1 MVGSDNYRDFNPR
14 QQKIE
19 MKVTYNLVGRLC
31 CMCAILCRMKHEGW
45 QGGGDIWLPSRGQ
58 LLIWADN
65 ASRARGGRSGGGEGG
80 EREGK
85 GGEEDEEMD
94 KEEGDKMSRWPDVW
108 VSQVGQ
114 DVRSD
119 LTVILQHTTLR
130 LCFLPEEWG
139 WWSLVLPTVATHQ
152 TQALGRSDLAVIST
166 AGTSTPPIFSMI
178 PKFTG

>member
-1 MVGSDNYRDFNPR
+1 MQAGP
-14 QQKIE
+14 
-19 MKVTYNLVGRLC
+19 G
-31 CMCAILCRMKHEGW
+31 
-45 QGGGDIWLPSRGQ
+45 
-58 LLIWADN
+58 
-65 ASRARGGRSGGGEGG
+65 GGRSGGGEGG

-85 GGEEDEEMD
+85 GGEEEEMD

-139 WWSLVLPTVATHQ
+139 WRSLVQPTVAIYQ
-152 TQALGRSDLAVIST
+152 TQALVRSDLTVI
-166 AGTSTPPIFSMI
+166 
-178 PKFTG
+178 